1 MTILEENVKNI
12 TKADTIVQ
20 KRYFMPAMKHI
31 N

>member
-12 TKADTIVQ
+12 TKADITVQ
-20 KRYFMPAMKHI
+20 KHYFMPAMKRI